1 MNFDTYG
8 KLANETDLVHPI
20 NYYFLGL
27 VEEAGEVAGLR
38 KRFLRDEGNIEPE
51 KLAKE
56 LGDVLWYVAMIGKQY
71 GLNMDSIA
79 VENIRKL
86 TDRKERGVIT
96 GTGDER

>member
-38 KRFLRDEGNIEPE
+38 KRFLRDEGC
-51 KLAKE
+51 
-56 LGDVLWYVAMIGKQY
+56 Y
-71 GLNMDSIA
+71 GMLQ
-79 VENIRKL
+79 
-86 TDRKERGVIT
+86 
-96 GTGDER
+96 